1 MAARERAGCSPM
13 PHAKSNEGIPEATLS
28 ETTGNNPETTW
39 NRGLKA
45 VLSQI
50 QRASYKKKTRT
61 LDR

>member
-1 MAARERAGCSPM
+1 M